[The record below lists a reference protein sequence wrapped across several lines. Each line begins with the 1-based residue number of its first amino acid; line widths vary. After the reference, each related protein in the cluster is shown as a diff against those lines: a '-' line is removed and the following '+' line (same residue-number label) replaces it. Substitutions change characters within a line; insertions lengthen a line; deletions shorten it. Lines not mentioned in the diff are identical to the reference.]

1 MLPRVVGSLILI
13 LFGAGVLAVAWRGY
27 LAGVL
32 PAGAAGARAYRPNRI
47 DNPAA
52 FHFFLVLYFCGG
64 MVLAVWG
71 ILALFGAAPA
81 LKLQ

>member
-1 MLPRVVGSLILI
+1 VERALGSFVLI

-27 LAGVL
+27 LAGEV
-32 PAGAAGARAYRPNRI
+32 PAGPAWWRSYRPNRT
-47 DNPAA
+47 DNPVA
-52 FHFFLVLYFCGG
+52 FRFFLALYFCGG
-64 MVLAVWG
+64 MALAVWG